1 MRQLKSLGY
10 LGGASQQEF
19 VLTGKGTD
27 PKDRTDVLRLLH
39 FAMQTDG
46 SLPVPRQISML
57 RQAVALD
64 PANASLYSHLGDM
77 YSRAGRQDDAFKLYQ
92 DAVKKGIRTAWL
104 YSRLGQMYLR
114 RGNPQEAIAH
124 FESAATMNPHDYDSL
139 ENLAVAYK
147 QTGRIDDAEAML
159 KLILQSGEEYAP
171 AYNELGMISFQK
183 GDRAAAQA
191 YFEKAARLEPSY
203 HLNLARLYKM
213 AGENAKARASFEAFL
228 AAKGSAPDFQAVVPQ
243 VRQELE
249 AVK

>member
-1 MRQLKSLGY
+1 
-10 LGGASQQEF
+10 
-19 VLTGKGTD
+19 
-27 PKDRTDVLRLLH
+27 
-39 FAMQTDG
+39 
-46 SLPVPRQISML
+46 ML

-64 PANASLYSHLGDM
+64 PANPSLYSHLGDL
-77 YSRAGRQDDAFKLYQ
+77 YSRAGRPDDAMKLYQ

-114 RGNPQEAIAH
+114 RGNPKEAIAH

-159 KLILQSGEEYAP
+159 KMILQSGEEYAP

-203 HLNLARLYKM
+203 HLNLARLHKM

-228 AAKGSAPDFQAVVPQ
+228 AAKGSSPEYPGRSAAGEAGVRGGEIRNPGPPAYRRSRVGLTYQAGKIYQ
-243 VRQELE
+243 VRRMDNCRTRAPFWLP
-249 AVK
+249 